1 MRRDLRPVRPAPGC
15 PEPDALSLE
24 SLFSPENQDL
34 GSRTGRPDS
43 AQEEQG
49 GCAQPARPEEASTH
63 LRSEVEEEGD
73 AADDLAQPQPQEGHE
88 HGAGGGCGLV
98 WRGRRGR
105 LRGVQGAL
113 VRGAGAAAAH
123 LVGASQVLGVVSAG
137 AAHGARPARS
147 GARLPLTRRFAGLPA
162 ANSKGSAGPARGQ
175 AGLDV
180 GRSEPGAAPGRAGER
195 AGRPAAPT
203 LINLLERAGLGSQSA
218 LGEAA
223 CSTPT
228 SGSPSFLSPSL
239 SFLLSHS
246 KASSPS
252 ALRGGGCGLFPRFQR
267 PLAHRS
273 LPFWIQ
279 EMHRGDAD
287 VFLG

>member
-1 MRRDLRPVRPAPGC
+1 MGAP
-15 PEPDALSLE
+15 
-24 SLFSPENQDL
+24 SP
-34 GSRTGRPDS
+34 R
-43 AQEEQG
+43 A
-49 GCAQPARPEEASTH
+49 PEEASTH

-137 AAHGARPARS
+137 AAHGARPAGS
-147 GARLPLTRRFAGLPA
+147 GARLPLTPRFAGLPA
-162 ANSKGSAGPARGQ
+162 ANSKGGAGPARGQ

-203 LINLLERAGLGSQSA
+203 LINLLARAGLGSQSA

-239 SFLLSHS
+239 SFLLSPLQGRLPPHLPLEEEVVDC
-246 KASSPS
+246 SSGSRCHLPIV
-252 ALRGGGCGLFPRFQR
+252 RFLFGSRRWTGEMQMR
-267 PLAHRS
+267 VLVKDKLKVISQTSSGSS
-273 LPFWIQ
+273 LS
-279 EMHRGDAD
+279 
-287 VFLG
+287 